1 MFYLEDKHK
10 ICCMFSK
17 LLSPMLGD
25 FLKYIFM
32 PSQHK
37 FKSKQD
43 KRDKILYKELKKKKY
58 RKIATLLWQ
67 GAETHL

>member
-1 MFYLEDKHK
+1 
-10 ICCMFSK
+10 
-17 LLSPMLGD
+17 MLGD